1 MLNRVALMGRLTRDP
16 ELRHTQTQLPVTTFT
31 LACDRRFGKT
41 EEKTADFFDVV
52 CWRGDAEFAAK
63 WFYKGM
69 MVAVSGRLQQ
79 RQWTDKEGNK
89 RSTVEIVAD
98 ELHFAEPKRP
108 DSPGPREIGGG
119 GYSGGSSYSA
129 PREPRQDRQGGY
141 AAPPL
146 PAAGASG
153 FQDFSDDEEEL
164 PF

>member
-1 MLNRVALMGRLTRDP
+1 MVNRVVLMGRLTRDP
-16 ELRHTQTQLPVTTFT
+16 ELRHTQSQLPVTTFT

-41 EEKTADFFDVV
+41 EEKNADFFDVV

-89 RSTVEIVAD
+89 RSSVEIVAD

-119 GYSGGSSYSA
+119 GYSSGGSQSYSA
-129 PREPRQDRQGGY
+129 PREPRQGGY
-141 AAPPL
+141 SAPPL
-146 PAAGASG
+146 PAANAGG